1 MGAAETC
8 RWCCAGLLL
17 RPGATAVGGER
28 GVRAGDLH
36 HGLALR
42 DAVGDD
48 VAELTGQAGE
58 PLPVAPAA
66 AVVAVHAGL
75 DVLTDHPGAV
85 AELRAGGLRL
95 RLLLGGWRLR
105 GLELALGV
113 LELCLGVPQLPRGVL
128 GAGARSVPAVLGG
141 GELLPGGV
149 PGLLGR

>member
-17 RPGATAVGGER
+17 RPGAAAVGGER
-28 GVRAGDLH
+28 GVRAEDLH

-66 AVVAVHAGL
+66 AVVAVHTGL
-75 DVLTDHPGAV
+75 DVLPDHPGAV
-85 AELRAGGLRL
+85 AELGAGRLGL
-95 RLLLGGWRLR
+95 RLLLGSRRLR
-105 GLELALGV
+105 GRELSLGV
-113 LELCLGVPQLPRGVL
+113 LELPLGVL
-128 GAGARSVPAVLGG
+128 GAGD
-141 GELLPGGV
+141 
-149 PGLLGR
+149 